1 MTFLQFLATYGLTI
15 LSVIATIISLIIA
28 LIKAKKSGNSKGMN
42 AILEMIPSLVITA
55 ESLFG
60 KGHGQAKLDYVLTQI
75 RLYALQNNVKVDIN
89 KLTKQVNSVVTT
101 TNSVNIDKKEDN
113 VNVPTEI
120 IQSGAIIENNSSDF
134 KDTINI

>member
-28 LIKAKKSGNSKGMN
+28 LIKAKKSGNSKGMI
-42 AILEMIPSLVITA
+42 AILEMIPSLVNTA

-89 KLTKQVNSVVTT
+89 QLTDQVNTVVTT
-101 TNSVNIDKKEDN
+101 TNSVNIDKTQKVEK
-113 VNVPTEI
+113 PTEI
-120 IQSGAIIENNSSDF
+120 IQSGAVIENNTSDF
-134 KDTINI
+134 QDTINI

>member
-28 LIKAKKSGNSKGMN
+28 LIKAKKSGNSKGMIG
-42 AILEMIPSLVITA
+42 ILEMIPSLVNTA

-89 KLTKQVNSVVTT
+89 QLTDQVNSVVTT
-101 TNSVNIDKKEDN
+101 TNSVNIDKTKKVEK
-113 VNVPTEI
+113 PTEI
-120 IQSGAIIENNSSDF
+120 IQSGAVIENNTSDF
-134 KDTINI
+134 QDTINI

>member
-28 LIKAKKSGNSKGMN
+28 LIKAKKSGNSKGMI
-42 AILEMIPSLVITA
+42 AILDMIPSLVNTA

-89 KLTKQVNSVVTT
+89 QLTDQVNSVVTT
-101 TNSVNIDKKEDN
+101 TNSVNIDKTQKVEK
-113 VNVPTEI
+113 PTEI
-120 IQSGAIIENNSSDF
+120 IQSGAVIENNTSDF
-134 KDTINI
+134 QDTINI

>member
-28 LIKAKKSGNSKGMN
+28 LIKAKKSGNSKGMI
-42 AILEMIPSLVITA
+42 AILEMIPSLVNTA

-89 KLTKQVNSVVTT
+89 QLTDQVNSVVTT
-101 TNSVNIDKKEDN
+101 TNSVNIDKTQKVEK
-113 VNVPTEI
+113 PTEI
-120 IQSGAIIENNSSDF
+120 IQSGAVIENNTSDF
-134 KDTINI
+134 QDTINI

>member
-28 LIKAKKSGNSKGMN
+28 LIKAKKSGNSKGMI
-42 AILEMIPSLVITA
+42 AILEMIPILVNTA

-75 RLYALQNNVKVDIN
+75 RLYALQNNVKVNIN
-89 KLTKQVNSVVTT
+89 QLTDQVNSVVTT
-101 TNSVNIDKKEDN
+101 TNSVNIDKTQKVEK
-113 VNVPTEI
+113 PTEI
-120 IQSGAIIENNSSDF
+120 KQSGAVIENNTSDF
-134 KDTINI
+134 QDTINI

>member
-15 LSVIATIISLIIA
+15 LSVIATIISFVIA
-28 LIKAKKSGNSKGMN
+28 LLKAKKSGNSKGMI
-42 AILEMIPSLVITA
+42 AILEMIPSLVNTA

-89 KLTKQVNSVVTT
+89 ALTDQVNSVVTT
-101 TNSVNIDKKEDN
+101 TNSVNIDKTQKVEK
-113 VNVPTEI
+113 PTEI
-120 IQSGAIIENNSSDF
+120 FQSGAVIENNTSDF
-134 KDTINI
+134 QDTINI